1 LTGVATAVAG
11 SALPGPIAAP
21 EVAQGQLAPPA
32 AQLAL
37 LRNEMDDAGALA
49 QRTLPLTLR
58 RGSVPDQHLLAHAH
72 PHYGFVH
79 WHG

>member
-21 EVAQGQLAPPA
+21 EAAQGQLAPPA
-32 AQLAL
+32 AQ
-37 LRNEMDDAGALA
+37 
-49 QRTLPLTLR
+49 QTLPLTLQ
-58 RGSVPDQHLLAHAH
+58 RGRVLDQHLLAHAH
-72 PHYGFVH
+72 SHDGFVH